1 MFIKLFID
9 VCYLVSGVFWIA
21 DTDVCFL
28 RLAGDSAGDV
38 AMSFVGCFKYSEV
51 KKRIYLL
58 FLLKNLTRYFS
69 DT

>member
-28 RLAGDSAGDV
+28 RLAGDV

-58 FLLKNLTRYFS
+58 FLLKI
-69 DT
+69 